1 MRPAQTQDQGHAT
14 RSRWSWLTDLP
25 PLNERTVRMEA
36 LIARLRLL
44 VIVSN
49 ATALL
54 FLDTSYMRMTLAW
67 ALVGGSLA
75 YALPLATVP
84 WFRSVRI
91 FRATLLSTAVDALA
105 IAVFVGVTGGSR
117 SPFYL
122 LFYLAA
128 VSVAM
133 RFELRQAMIA
143 CAVFIF
149 AYALAFFVTWG
160 GSSGEFASLALR
172 SAYLLVVAIGPGY
185 LAREEN
191 SRTREVAVIERLH
204 AENARLLSK
213 KERAARLDQLTG
225 LLNRAHLEKDAQ
237 REVRKTRAASGYL
250 SVLFCDLDRL
260 KRINDELGHDVGDRV
275 LKQVGA
281 SLRQRLRA
289 QDLIGRYGGDE
300 FVVLLPSLTRETA
313 YDRGEQLITAVN
325 AVNEALPDDLQIGL
339 SVGIATFPFDATDY
353 PTLVKVADQ
362 AMYLG
367 KREGGNRVRTAN
379 DLRLFWEEM
388 PRPA

>member
-1 MRPAQTQDQGHAT
+1 
-14 RSRWSWLTDLP
+14 
-25 PLNERTVRMEA
+25 MEV

-44 VIVSN
+44 VVAVN
-49 ATALL
+49 AVALL
-54 FLDTSYMRMTLAW
+54 ILDTSYMRLTLAW
-67 ALVGGSLA
+67 ALVAGTLA

-84 WFRSVRI
+84 WFRRVRI
-91 FRATLLSTAVDALA
+91 FRATMLSTVVDALA

-128 VSVAM
+128 VAVAM

-143 CAVFIF
+143 CATFIF
-149 AYALAFFVTWG
+149 AYAVAFFVTWG
-160 GSSGEFASLALR
+160 GTSDEFAQLALR
-172 SAYLLVVAIGPGY
+172 SAYLLIIAIGPGY

-237 REVRKTRAASGYL
+237 REVRKARAASGYL

-281 SLRQRLRA
+281 ALRQRLRS

-300 FVVLLPSLTRETA
+300 FVLILPNLTRETA
-313 YDRGEQLITAVN
+313 YDRGEQLIAAVN
-325 AVNEALPDDLQIGL
+325 GVNEALPDDLSIGL
-339 SVGIATFPFDATDY
+339 SVGIATFPFDASDY